1 MSFRELLKVAQD
13 NNCAI
18 PSCNFI
24 DFLTAKS
31 YLRVAEKRKLP
42 LILSFA
48 QAHQEY
54 LDFDEAI
61 LIGKYIKSIA
71 NVPVNLHLDHGE
83 DFETIKKAVD
93 IGFDSVMID
102 ASMKNFDE
110 NVKLTRK
117 VVEYAHSKNVA
128 VEAELG
134 HVGTGITYSSNSDN
148 IYTEPNEAKIFV
160 EKTEVDALAV
170 SIGTAHGKYKGE
182 PKISFDVLEKINNEI
197 DTPLVLHGGSSS
209 GDENLRNCVIK
220 GITKVN
226 IYTDFV
232 TEAVRNLENTDDY
245 FKLKEEIKTNV
256 EKVLDHYYDVFLTD
270 EMKGEF

>member
-1 MSFRELLKVAQD
+1 MYLLKNLLEEAKKA
-13 NNCAI
+13 NCAI

-54 LDFDEAI
+54 LDFDEAV

-93 IGFDSVMID
+93 NGFDSVMID
-102 ASMKNFDE
+102 ASMKSFDE

-117 VVEYAHSKNVA
+117 VVEYAHGKNVA

-245 FKLKEEIKTNV
+245 FKLKEEMKTNV

-270 EMKGEF
+270 RISK